1 MTTKSRKNKQ
11 NKPDNPA
18 NGQQVA
24 SDVFGKVGMA
34 TMLVAPDLTISM
46 INDAFIKRSG
56 YTKEE
61 VEGRM
66 RATDF
71 PIEADKNLVEEYNR
85 QRQNGETNAP
95 RTYQITCRDR
105 FGRARN
111 LLIASDSVPGTRETM
126 AFLLDTAELE
136 TMLANEQLV
145 RMGQLAAGA
154 AHGIRN
160 TLSSIKLRLYSLEHS
175 TLDIDQRDDL
185 KAITAGFDY
194 IERAI
199 SHYFEFS
206 RPPRISPETCNVEEL
221 IDNAITLASQRGH
234 IAKVKVRRV
243 RAELPELEL
252 DRQLFTETL
261 AILMSNAGEA
271 MVDGGTL
278 TITEEYREEDE
289 RYAILSFSD
298 TGPGVDSEI
307 LDKIFEPF
315 FTTKAKGTG
324 LGLATARRVVEAHGG
339 WLECLPRKSRGACF
353 RITLPIKEK

>member
-1 MTTKSRKNKQ
+1 MTAKSRKNKE
-11 NKPDNPA
+11 NPPKPAEN
-18 NGQQVA
+18 QQAA
-24 SDVFGKVGMA
+24 SEVFSKVGMA
-34 TMLVAPDLTISM
+34 TLLVAPDLTITM

-71 PIEADKNLVEEYNR
+71 PIEADKQIVEDYNR
-85 QRQNGETNAP
+85 QRQNGETTAP

-105 FGRARN
+105 FGRSRN
-111 LLIASDSVPGTRETM
+111 LLIATDRVPGTRETV

-175 TLDIDQRDDL
+175 SLDIDQRDDL

-199 SHYFEFS
+199 NHYFEFS
-206 RPPRISPETCNVEEL
+206 RPPRLTPELCRLEEL

-234 IAKVKVRRV
+234 IARVKLRRV
-243 RAELPELEL
+243 RAELPELNL

-261 AILMSNAGEA
+261 AILISNAGEA
-271 MVDGGTL
+271 MAEGGTL
-278 TITEEYREEDE
+278 TITEQYRVTDQP
-289 RYAILSFSD
+289 YAVISFSD
-298 TGPGVDSEI
+298 TGPGVDKELI
-307 LDKIFEPF
+307 DKIFEPF
-315 FTTKAKGTG
+315 FTTKPKGTG

-353 RITLPIKEK
+353 RITLPLKEK